1 MKLAQLTD
9 PKYKEILEK
18 MMKLELPITTAY
30 KLKDVIKKSNE
41 ELAKYEEFR
50 NELVKKY
57 ADRDEAGEFKIDADN
72 KINVSAENMQLF
84 LKDLQDLLTQ
94 EVSVGELKLSQLGEK
109 AMLSAEDL
117 FKLDGLIK
125 E

>member
-1 MKLAQLTD
+1 MYSSLIIPTGRWNNTD
-9 PKYKEILEK
+9 SALLHIGY
-18 MMKLELPITTAY
+18 
-30 KLKDVIKKSNE
+30 
-41 ELAKYEEFR
+41 
-50 NELVKKY
+50 KY